1 MMLACHAADG
11 PAGVASPL
19 HGEGHNDGAEF
30 KNDAEMML
38 SGVNKGQGTA
48 AGTTTTISA
57 GAVASMGCADLP
69 RVLAPEDY
77 EGWISSLAE
86 VSSLR
91 QLGIML
97 AWGCRAGHSP
107 VMGSGAGPAQPP
119 VSRKGSGGLFPLPVC
134 WPDDFSGLWREKYAT
149 HCTDFA
155 AECWLGC
162 ACVALNA
169 YYGCG
174 HKDPVRKPGKVH
186 ERALE
191 ALKDKIGRFL
201 QGDVSNGVS
210 FLGVVADLIEK
221 RVSYTGEEVSQPFP
235 LSAEQIEKSLPPIG
249 HGGCIDATDFLV
261 GRAKF
266 LLENPQECLLPLR
279 DREAGSM
286 QAKVH
291 IKKGE
296 ELLVF
301 KLLESRG
308 VTSWIEAEEVFSD
321 DMGECLNGLFGV
333 VKPGKFCHS
342 GAPVLRVIMNLV
354 PANRLFQVICG
365 DVHLLPHGTSW
376 MPLVVSEGEELRI
389 SQSDMSAAFY
399 LFAVPPCWRQY
410 MSFAYKVRGD
420 VIGKE
425 KDKFYRPCCIVLP
438 MGWSSS
444 VGLMQM
450 ISRQLLLTQ
459 GSLLP

>member
-19 HGEGHNDGAEF
+19 HRGEHNDGTEF
-30 KNDAEMML
+30 KHDAEMML

-48 AGTTTTISA
+48 AGTTIMVSA
-57 GAVASMGCADLP
+57 GGPASMECADPP
-69 RVLAPEDY
+69 RVLAPKDY
-77 EGWISSLAE
+77 DGWISSLAE
-86 VSSLR
+86 ARSLR

-97 AWGCRAGHSP
+97 AWGCQAGHSP

-119 VSRKGSGGLFPLPVC
+119 VSRKCSGGLFPLPVC
-134 WPDDFSGLWREKYAT
+134 WPDGFSEQWREKYAA

-155 AECWLGC
+155 ARCWLGC
-162 ACVALNA
+162 ACAALNA

-191 ALKDKIGRFL
+191 ALKNKICRFL
-201 QGDVSNGVS
+201 QGDVSNGVT
-210 FLGVVADLIEK
+210 FLGVVADLKEK
-221 RVSYTGEEVSQPFP
+221 RVSYTGEEVSQPYP
-235 LSAEQIEKSLPPIG
+235 LSAEQIEKSLPPVG
-249 HGGCIDATDFLV
+249 HGGCIEATDFLV

-308 VTSWIEAEEVFSD
+308 VTSWIE
-321 DMGECLNGLFGV
+321 
-333 VKPGKFCHS
+333 GKRSFQMKWGNVSMACS
-342 GAPVLRVIMNLV
+342 EWSNLV
-354 PANRLFQVICG
+354 NFVTPG
-365 DVHLLPHGTSW
+365 LPS
-376 MPLVVSEGEELRI
+376 
-389 SQSDMSAAFY
+389 
-399 LFAVPPCWRQY
+399 
-410 MSFAYKVRGD
+410 
-420 VIGKE
+420 
-425 KDKFYRPCCIVLP
+425 
-438 MGWSSS
+438 
-444 VGLMQM
+444 
-450 ISRQLLLTQ
+450 
-459 GSLLP
+459 